1 MKQTALIGILAT
13 ALIAGSSSSPAAAA
27 DEPTESARISTAQ
40 IPEEGSK
47 ISWGQAVVVV
57 DKPIEELLPIIR
69 DYANYAQFMPNFTKS
84 KVLAQRGSRAMVY
97 MEVSVAKGAFT
108 LWGQLNLSERPQ
120 EGDSRVVEARLLEGN
135 IDAFSASWT
144 LTPVDGGAR
153 TEVDFKIYVD
163 PDIPLPSSVF
173 SRENEKAAGKTVR
186 ALLTRVFEGPKGSS
200 GPGPARG
207 APPTLTGFGPMLR
220 TRAARDFS
228 LPDLRFGPKRRLE
241 FLSFWVL

>member
-13 ALIAGSSSSPAAAA
+13 ALIAGSSASPAAAA
-27 DEPTESARISTAQ
+27 DEPTESAQISTAQ

-57 DKPIEELLPIIR
+57 DKPIEELLPIVR

-144 LTPVDGGAR
+144 LTPVDGGAH

-186 ALLTRVFEGPKGSS
+186 ALRTRVFEGPKGSS
-200 GPGPARG
+200 
-207 APPTLTGFGPMLR
+207 
-220 TRAARDFS
+220 
-228 LPDLRFGPKRRLE
+228 
-241 FLSFWVL
+241 